1 MSVIGKTT
9 LIETIP
15 IAKNNPF
22 YGEYFKRNTFTEE
35 YIMEKFQD
43 VACPNQGIEVGFK
56 HGNATYVLQAN
67 KYAFIDKSNDTGQ
80 GSLGTNRYFA
90 YSMQRSS
97 RTTVTRIMPGNF
109 SCAEMSRQT
118 SPASSAAAW
127 SPTTEGSTTMRRS
140 RPACTA

>member
-1 MSVIGKTT
+1 MVIGKTT

-56 HGNATYVLQAN
+56 HGKATYVLQAN
-67 KYAFIDKSNDTGQ
+67 KYAFIDKSNDIFEILFNNNNLLYELDIKVDDNGDIDFD
-80 GSLGTNRYFA
+80 NA
-90 YSMQRSS
+90 
-97 RTTVTRIMPGNF
+97 VTI
-109 SCAEMSRQT
+109 T
-118 SPASSAAAW
+118 ISAKDEDGWEEIIADVKADYIK
-127 SPTTEGSTTMRRS
+127 PFE
-140 RPACTA
+140 

>member
-1 MSVIGKTT
+1 MVIGKTT

-56 HGNATYVLQAN
+56 HGKATYVLQAN
-67 KYAFIDKSNDTGQ
+67 KYAFIDKSNGIFEILFNNNNLLYELDIKADDNGDIDFDNAITITISAKDEDGWEE
-80 GSLGTNRYFA
+80 
-90 YSMQRSS
+90 
-97 RTTVTRIMPGNF
+97 II
-109 SCAEMSRQT
+109 AEVKADYIKSF
-118 SPASSAAAW
+118 
-127 SPTTEGSTTMRRS
+127 E
-140 RPACTA
+140 

>member
-1 MSVIGKTT
+1 MVIGKTT

-67 KYAFIDKSNDTGQ
+67 KYAFIDKSNGIFEILFNNNNLLYELDIKADDNGDIDFDNAITITISAKDEDGWEE
-80 GSLGTNRYFA
+80 
-90 YSMQRSS
+90 
-97 RTTVTRIMPGNF
+97 II
-109 SCAEMSRQT
+109 AEVKADYIK
-118 SPASSAAAW
+118 PF
-127 SPTTEGSTTMRRS
+127 E
-140 RPACTA
+140 

>member
-1 MSVIGKTT
+1 MVIGKTT

-43 VACPNQGIEVGFK
+43 MACPNQGIEVGFK

-67 KYAFIDKSNDTGQ
+67 KYAFIDISNGIFEILFNNNNLLYELDIKVDDKGDIDFD
-80 GSLGTNRYFA
+80 NA
-90 YSMQRSS
+90 
-97 RTTVTRIMPGNF
+97 VTITISVKDEDGWVEII
-109 SCAEMSRQT
+109 AEVESDYVK
-118 SPASSAAAW
+118 PF
-127 SPTTEGSTTMRRS
+127 E
-140 RPACTA
+140 

>member
-1 MSVIGKTT
+1 MVIGKTT

-56 HGNATYVLQAN
+56 HGKATYVLQAN
-67 KYAFIDKSNDTGQ
+67 KYAFIDKSNGIFEILFNNNNLLYELDIKADDNGDIDFDNAITITISAKDEDGWEE
-80 GSLGTNRYFA
+80 
-90 YSMQRSS
+90 
-97 RTTVTRIMPGNF
+97 II
-109 SCAEMSRQT
+109 AEVKADYIK
-118 SPASSAAAW
+118 PF
-127 SPTTEGSTTMRRS
+127 E
-140 RPACTA
+140 

>member
-1 MSVIGKTT
+1 MVIGKTT

-43 VACPNQGIEVGFK
+43 VVCPNQGIEVGFK

-67 KYAFIDKSNDTGQ
+67 KYAFIDKSNGIFEI
-80 GSLGTNRYFA
+80 LFNTNNLLYELDIKVDDKGDIDFDNA
-90 YSMQRSS
+90 ITITISAKDEDGWEE
-97 RTTVTRIMPGNF
+97 II
-109 SCAEMSRQT
+109 AEVKADYIK
-118 SPASSAAAW
+118 PF
-127 SPTTEGSTTMRRS
+127 E
-140 RPACTA
+140 

>member
-1 MSVIGKTT
+1 MVIGKTT

-43 VACPNQGIEVGFK
+43 VVCPNQGIEVGFK

-67 KYAFIDKSNDTGQ
+67 KYAFIDKSNGIFEILFNNNNLLYELDIKADDKGDIDFD
-80 GSLGTNRYFA
+80 NA
-90 YSMQRSS
+90 
-97 RTTVTRIMPGNF
+97 VTITISVKDEDGWEEII
-109 SCAEMSRQT
+109 AEVKADYIK
-118 SPASSAAAW
+118 PF
-127 SPTTEGSTTMRRS
+127 E
-140 RPACTA
+140 

>member
-1 MSVIGKTT
+1 MVIGKTT

-43 VACPNQGIEVGFK
+43 MACPNQGIEVGFK

-67 KYAFIDKSNDTGQ
+67 KYVFIDKSNGIFEILFNNNNLLYELDIKADDNGDIDFDNAITITISAKDEDGWEE
-80 GSLGTNRYFA
+80 
-90 YSMQRSS
+90 
-97 RTTVTRIMPGNF
+97 II
-109 SCAEMSRQT
+109 AEVKADYIK
-118 SPASSAAAW
+118 PF
-127 SPTTEGSTTMRRS
+127 E
-140 RPACTA
+140 